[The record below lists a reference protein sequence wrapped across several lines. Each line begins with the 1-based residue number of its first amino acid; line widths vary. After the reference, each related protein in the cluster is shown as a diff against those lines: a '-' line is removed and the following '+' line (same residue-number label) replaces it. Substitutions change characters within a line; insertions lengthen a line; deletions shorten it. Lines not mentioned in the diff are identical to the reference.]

1 MTALA
6 KVEKLEVVKQTTH
19 QHKTYF
25 PTQREMEEMINIT
38 KVLATCPYYQKLGP
52 GGVLTIWLTA
62 REMDLPPM
70 MCLNGGL
77 YTFSGQVTMSSK
89 LMNMMITRA
98 GHRVDILESNLNKCR
113 LRFWRSDRP
122 KGNDTLEWEYTIE
135 DAKNANLLNKTNWKT
150 NTRDMLFNRCM
161 SGGAGKFMADVTMG
175 AYLIGEMPGDDE
187 VIDTIPEEVQTID
200 SEEKQDVKQLYIEKN
215 QTITSSQAIELSQL
229 LQGCS
234 PKVQKN
240 FKEYLKSKF
249 NIDMIDD
256 LPENEFLE
264 HKEMLVA
271 RYKVYQEELVKKE
284 MDDVKPEVEVF
295 NEK

>member
-1 MTALA
+1 MNQIA
-6 KVEKLEVVKQTTH
+6 KTEKLEIQKQQVH
-19 QHKTYF
+19 QPKSYF
-25 PTQREMEEMINIT
+25 PTQKEMEEMINIT

-98 GHRVDILESNLNKCR
+98 GHRVDILESSLTKCR
-113 LRFWRSDRP
+113 LRFWRGDRP
-122 KGNDTLEWEYTIE
+122 KGNDCFEWEYTID

-175 AYLIGEMPGDDE
+175 AYLIGEMPGDDDL
-187 VIDTIPEEVQTID
+187 VDTIPDEIKTISKD
-200 SEEKQDVKQLYIEKN
+200 ENESNDVKPLDIEKTE
-215 QTITSSQAIELSQL
+215 TISVQQSIELNQL
-229 LQGCS
+229 FLGCS
-234 PKVQKN
+234 PNAQAGFMDVLKKK
-240 FKEYLKSKF
+240 FK
-249 NIDMIDD
+249 IDSIDD
-256 LPENEFLE
+256 LPENEFVK

-284 MDDVKPEVEVF
+284 MEDVKPEVEVI
-295 NEK
+295 E